1 MVARGINIM
10 STEIEVLIADDHP
23 VVRQGLRQAIE
34 NAPGMKVVA
43 EAGDGQEALFYLRRL
58 RPQVAV
64 LDIDM
69 PLMDGFSVVQALR
82 EEALEVKV
90 LFLTVHCEE
99 SFLNKALK
107 VGAQGYVSKESP
119 LAEVVVAIS
128 TVVSG
133 RDYISP
139 LMTRHIINGRRLP
152 VQGMGLTSLTPAER
166 KVLKLIAEYKT
177 TREISADL
185 SISTRTV
192 ETHRANICYKLALR
206 GSHALMKFAVA
217 HQADL

>member
-1 MVARGINIM
+1 MAAPEINNM
-10 STEIEVLIADDHP
+10 PTEIEVLIADDHP

-34 NAPGMKVVA
+34 NSPGMTVVA
-43 EAGDGQEALFYLRRL
+43 EACNGQESLLYIRRL
-58 RPQVAV
+58 RPHVAV

-69 PLMDGFSVVQALR
+69 PLLDGFSVMQALR
-82 EEALEVKV
+82 DEMLEIKV
-90 LFLTVHCEE
+90 IFLSVHCEE

-107 VGAQGYVSKESP
+107 VGAQGYLSKECP
-119 LAEVVVAIS
+119 LAEVIVAIN

-139 LMTRHIINGRRLP
+139 LMTYHLINGRRLP
-152 VQGMGLTSLTPAER
+152 EQGMGLASLTPAER

-177 TREISADL
+177 TKEISIAL
-185 SISTRTV
+185 FISTRTV
-192 ETHRANICYKLALR
+192 ETHRANICHKLALR

-217 HQADL
+217 HQANL